1 MAPNKPHR
9 LDTLITVG
17 DPCGVGPELLV
28 ALLGRENPPT
38 ETQFK
43 ILAPM
48 EFFEGVCDHL
58 AAIDSHW
65 LHRVDR
71 FWAGRGDRFSFVEEV
86 ESPLRYRPGEWLEK
100 NVPFVESSLRLGTTE
115 AVSTG
120 APLVTGP
127 VDKRSFIAMG
137 FPESGHTEFL
147 AKASGGRDP
156 VMLFDSPEVRVVIL
170 TRHIPV
176 SRVESK
182 VSRSLLEQGVR
193 VVDSFKRRLAGRID
207 GYDGPMAL
215 VGLDPHCG
223 EWGHITGTD
232 LKVRGWVEDL
242 KRSGVDLQGPFPADT
257 LFTPDKVKGYS
268 VIFCWYHDQGMIPV
282 KLLAFR
288 GAVNVTLGLPLV
300 RTSPAHGT
308 AFDIAGKG
316 IALEDSVE
324 RAIAVAGALA
334 FRPVHS

>member
-1 MAPNKPHR
+1 MAHNDLHRPNV
-9 LDTLITVG
+9 LVTVG

-28 ALLGRENPPT
+28 ALLGRSTPPAKT
-38 ETQFK
+38 RFK

-48 EFFEGVCDHL
+48 ELFEDVSHHL

-65 LHRVDR
+65 AHCVDR

-86 ESPLRYRPGEWLEK
+86 ETPTRYRPGEWLEK
-100 NVPFVESSLRLGTTE
+100 NVPFIESSLRLGTAE

-127 VDKRSFIAMG
+127 VDKRSFVAMG
-137 FPESGHTEFL
+137 LPESGHTEFL
-147 AKASGGRDP
+147 AKVSGGLNP
-156 VMLFDSPEVRVVIL
+156 VMLFDSPEIRVVIL
-170 TRHIPV
+170 TRHIPL
-176 SRVESK
+176 SRVESE
-182 VSRSLLEQGVR
+182 VSRSLLEHGVR
-193 VVDSFKRRLAGRID
+193 VVGNFRRRLAGRID
-207 GYDGPMAL
+207 GYEAPMAL

-223 EWGHITGTD
+223 EWGHITDTD
-232 LKVRGWVEDL
+232 LKVRGWVDILKGSGIDL
-242 KRSGVDLQGPFPADT
+242 EGPFPADT

-316 IALEDSVE
+316 IALADSVE
-324 RAIAVAGALA
+324 RAIAVAQILKSP
-334 FRPVHS
+334 RVDP